1 MATSDHVPSVSP
13 LVDTLESALTRL
25 GFGAPG
31 ADVKFDLF
39 GDLQRRGLVQ
49 LDILARLTVLD
60 VFLAGRIAKGD
71 MAALTTVFERL
82 CSIFST
88 GNR

>member
-1 MATSDHVPSVSP
+1 MATSDHVPSASP
-13 LVDTLESALTRL
+13 LVDTLKSAVTRL

-31 ADVKFDLF
+31 VDDFGLF

-49 LDILARLTVLD
+49 LDILARLTVPD

-71 MAALTTVFERL
+71 TAALTSVFERL
-82 CSIFST
+82 CGIFST

>member
-1 MATSDHVPSVSP
+1 MSSASP
-13 LVDTLESALTRL
+13 LVDTLKSAVTRL

-31 ADVKFDLF
+31 VNDFSLF

-49 LDILARLTVLD
+49 RDILARLTVLD
-60 VFLAGRIAKGD
+60 VFLAGRIATGD
-71 MAALTTVFERL
+71 MTAIATVFERL
-82 CSIFST
+82 CGIFST